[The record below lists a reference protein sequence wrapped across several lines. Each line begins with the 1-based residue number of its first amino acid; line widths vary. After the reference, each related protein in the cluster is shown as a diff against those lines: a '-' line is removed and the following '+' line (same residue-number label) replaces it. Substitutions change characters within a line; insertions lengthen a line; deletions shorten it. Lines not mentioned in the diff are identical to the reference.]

1 MKVPSKMNFQFHN
14 GKEWNFHV
22 VFSIL
27 RRDSYTQN
35 LGPEF
40 EIVVK
45 KPNSKHMSKLF
56 KIPDVEDRSQIALNS
71 QLLLGAFAF
80 APCIIHHC

>member
-1 MKVPSKMNFQFHN
+1 MEKN
-14 GKEWNFHV
+14 GIFIFHV

-27 RRDSYTQN
+27 RRDTYPQN

-56 KIPDVEDRSQIALNS
+56 KILDVERTD
-71 QLLLGAFAF
+71 
-80 APCIIHHC
+80 HK